1 MGNIKFR
8 PGHLVTDAIDYMT
21 KRLNNKELTGDYL
34 NKKRCIHLACDD
46 DGEAILHVQKNSE
59 GALVCEMCNRKIYNR
74 FDQSAIDI
82 FDRCERVILS
92 RQQLTLDFANLSYS
106 TELIRRNGHYSK
118 YIKVE
123 YLPIHINEIYQA
135 RSITEHAFAKARQL
149 LKELVTYVMTYKND
163 HGPSINDETLKHLYP
178 PINDETENPEHIS
191 SDITPISG
199 NDVTLID
206 ECISVIDQLLI
217 FGILNGLRDYAQNDL
232 LIFRSALHNLVE
244 DLENSD
250 DMNK

>member
-1 MGNIKFR
+1 MGKIKFR
-8 PGHLVTDAIDYMT
+8 PGILVSDAIGYMT
-21 KRLNNKELTGDYL
+21 KRVNNKELLGDHL

-59 GALVCEMCNRKIYNR
+59 GVLVCEMCNRKIYNR

-92 RQQLTLDFANLSYS
+92 RQQLTLDLANLLYS
-106 TELIRRNGHYSK
+106 VELIRRNEHCSK
-118 YIKVE
+118 YQKVE
-123 YLPIHINEIYQA
+123 YLPIHINELYQA
-135 RSITEHAFAKARQL
+135 RTITEHRFAEARQL

-217 FGILNGLRDYAQNDL
+217 FGMLNGLREYAQDHLML
-232 LIFRSALHNLVE
+232 LRTALHDLIEN
-244 DLENSD
+244 LENSD